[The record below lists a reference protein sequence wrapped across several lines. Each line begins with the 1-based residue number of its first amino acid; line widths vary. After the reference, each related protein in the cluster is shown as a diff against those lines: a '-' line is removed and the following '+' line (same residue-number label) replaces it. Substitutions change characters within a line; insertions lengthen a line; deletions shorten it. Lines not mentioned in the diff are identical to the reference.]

1 MARMSA
7 RKGHFMPV
15 SLLDDQL
22 KVLEVP
28 TGEPDV
34 VTVNID
40 DPLERIVL
48 LACKGLEELE
58 KQGAGHG
65 Q

>member
-1 MARMSA
+1 
-7 RKGHFMPV
+7 
-15 SLLDDQL
+15 L

-58 KQGAGHG
+58 KQGAEHG